1 MKKELSGGCG
11 IAILSFLLMIVILGV
26 IAVFSMRA
34 DGEAGEGFL
43 GLMVLIMILSPF
55 IYWGYRL
62 LFKSLHPDEPVRL
75 TKKAIYYGG
84 GALLTLGGLMIWA
97 VMTNNRAAME
107 PKPITEIAQEP
118 NEPKDS
124 VVITEVMEG
133 DPYQEL
139 DELIGLES
147 VKEEVHTLANFAK
160 IQQQRK
166 AQGLK
171 VPKMSYHLVFTG
183 SPGTGKTTVARIV
196 ARIYKDLGILKSGHT
211 VETDRSGLVAEYVGQ
226 TATKTNAVIDSAL
239 NGVLFI
245 DEAYAL
251 VPENAANDYGQEAIS
266 TLLKRMEDDRDKLVV
281 IIAGYPNEM
290 QRFIDS
296 NPGLQSRFTRYINFP
311 DYNDQELFDIFKL
324 YLNKNQYSLSD
335 DAAELLKNNL
345 KYVVANKTKNFG
357 NARYVRNIFE
367 RAVEQQA
374 NRLSAKRSISD
385 DELSL
390 LTKEDIENAFKQRNN
405 NPNKHE

>member
-1 MKKELSGGCG
+1 MKRELSCGCG
-11 IAILSFLLMIVILGV
+11 IAILGFALLMIICGI
-26 IAVFSMRA
+26 IAVFDMRA
-34 DGEAGEGFL
+34 EGQAADGAL
-43 GLMVLIMILSPF
+43 GLLVFVAILSPF
-55 IYWGYRL
+55 IYWGYNL
-62 LFKSLHPDEPVRL
+62 LYKSQHPGEPVKL
-75 TKKAIYYGG
+75 TKNVKRYGG
-84 GALLTLGGLMIWA
+84 GALAALVIFALW
-97 VMTNNRAAME
+97 AAMTGNDDAKE

-118 NEPKDS
+118 NAPKDS
-124 VVITEVMEG
+124 VVITEALEG

-171 VPKMSYHLVFTG
+171 VPKMSFHLVFTG

-251 VPENAANDYGQEAIS
+251 VPENAGSDYGQEAIS

-281 IIAGYPNEM
+281 IIAGYPDEM
-290 QRFIDS
+290 KRFIDS

-311 DYNDQELFDIFKL
+311 DYTDQELFDIFNL
-324 YLNKNQYSLSD
+324 YLNKNQYTITD
-335 DAAELLKNNL
+335 DAAALLKANL
-345 KYVVANKTKNFG
+345 NQAVANKTKNFG

-374 NRLSAKRSISD
+374 NRLSAKRNYSD
-385 DELSL
+385 EELSQ
-390 LTKEDIENAFKQRNN
+390 LTKEDIENAFKPR
-405 NPNKHE
+405 K